1 MELHLL
7 YRLAL
12 TGLLFVLAGCMG
24 SLSPARAL
32 PEQVGPHP
40 VGVTTI
46 RVADESRDRNLAV
59 EVWYPADHV
68 DSAVEPAV
76 YQVQAMGGTVAR
88 LRSPAKAQREIAP
101 WRDAGPRPV
110 VLLSHGSG
118 SNRYASSTLAEVLA
132 SNGYIVAAPDHDGH
146 TTSDEIWG
154 ISENDR
160 AQSAYDRPLDLSRV
174 LDALERPEANGD
186 RLLDGLADMSRVAV
200 AGHSF
205 GGRTAL
211 AMVGARFD
219 IERQTRECQRHP
231 NDRLCY
237 TLPIFSP
244 HGDAGRY
251 RYRDDRVKAAFLIA
265 PAGFEFYR
273 ADGIAEVDVPVLV
286 VGAKLDRNT
295 PYAEKSQPIF
305 NSLKT
310 SHYLLGL
317 ENAGHLT
324 ATDVCTIIDSIG
336 FLARAAGGD
345 DAKDGCGESYMP
357 PGQALDLLS
366 NAALAFLD
374 VHLYNDGSA
383 AAVARLD
390 SALHTGDK
398 SRIATG
404 DQKLIPAQTF

>member
-1 MELHLL
+1 LL

-24 SLSPARAL
+24 SLSSAAPPVPQA
-32 PEQVGPHP
+32 VGTHP

-46 RVADESRDRNLAV
+46 RVFDPSRDRSLAV

-88 LRSPAKAQREIAP
+88 LRSPANAQREVAP
-101 WRDAGPRPV
+101 WRDGGPRPV
-110 VLLSHGSG
+110 VLLSHGAG

-132 SNGYIVAAPDHDGH
+132 SNGYLVAAPDHDGH
-146 TTSDEIWG
+146 TTSDEVWG
-154 ISENDR
+154 ISESDR

-174 LDALERPEANGD
+174 LDALERPNANGNA
-186 RLLDGLADMSRVAV
+186 LLDNLADMTRVAV

-219 IERQTRECQRHP
+219 VERQARECKKHP
-231 NDRLCY
+231 DHQLCY
-237 TLPIFSP
+237 TLPVFVP
-244 HGDAGRY
+244 HAEKGHY
-251 RYRDDRVKAAFLIA
+251 RYVDKRVKAAFLIA

-273 ADGIAEVDVPVLV
+273 EDGVAEVDVPVLV

-295 PYAEKSQPIF
+295 PFKEKSQPIF

-317 ENAGHLT
+317 EDAGHLT
-324 ATDVCTIIDSIG
+324 PTDVCAIIDSTGFIG
-336 FLARAAGGD
+336 KMAGGD
-345 DAKDGCGESYMP
+345 DAKDGCGKGYMP
-357 PGQALDLLS
+357 TAQALELVSD
-366 NAALAFLD
+366 AALAFLD
-374 VHLYNDGSA
+374 VHLYNDENA
-383 AAVARLD
+383 MARLET
-390 SALHTGDK
+390 ALNTADE
-398 SRIATG
+398 SRIATATET
-404 DQKLIPAQTF
+404 PTQTF